1 MVGCMDRFLDVAA
14 DLLLGAT
21 CPACMLPGWSLC
33 ANCRAELAAGAPLLV
48 TRDDLTLPIVAAHD
62 YRPVMERLIPRYKDD
77 GAWHLAGWLGTRLQV
92 AVAALDRF
100 GDEALIPMPS
110 LPSAVRR
117 RGLDHM
123 GRVTAVAARR
133 LGIRWSGVLDRS
145 ARGMDQRE
153 LGASAR
159 RRNMQGAMAVRRTML
174 ATLPGSAILCD
185 DVVTTG
191 ATLRE
196 AARVLEVAGVHVRG
210 AAVIAVADHARSRQL
225 VEYRSHG

>member
-14 DLLLGAT
+14 DLLLGAR

-33 ANCRAELAAGAPLLV
+33 TACRAEMATQPPQLV

-77 GAWHLAGWLGTRLQV
+77 GAWHLADWLGTRLQV
-92 AVAALDRF
+92 AVSALDRV

-110 LPSAVRR
+110 LSSAVRR

-123 GRVTAVAARR
+123 GRVTAVAATT
-133 LGIRWSGVLDRS
+133 LGIRWCGVLDRA
-145 ARGMDQRE
+145 ARGKDQRE

-159 RRNMQGAMAVRRTML
+159 RRNMQGAMSVRRTWG
-174 ATLPGSAILCD
+174 ARLPGSAILCD

-191 ATLRE
+191 ATLGE
-196 AARVLEVAGVHVRG
+196 ASRVLEAAGVHVMG
-210 AAVIAVADHARSRQL
+210 AAVIAVADNVRSRHL